1 MAPVSFDNHVM
12 QAVADHRAAWA
23 TAVAKATTT
32 AGTTPAVL
40 VGCGLVALVVVVV
53 LRAYRPAFAAL
64 LALVIA
70 AVAADVLKHLFGRP
84 RPPMHLALVW
94 VPGEAF
100 PSTHAAATSA
110 IAVAV
115 LVAFPWSSART
126 AQTAAVIAAV
136 LLGFVG
142 ACMVYVGAHW
152 PTDVLAGWV
161 IGGAVGY
168 TVGRSFRLS
177 AAPA

>member
-1 MAPVSFDNHVM
+1 MARVSFDNHVM

-32 AGTTPAVL
+32 VGTTPVVL
-40 VGCGLVALVVVVV
+40 VGCVLVAGAVVVA
-53 LRAYRPAFAAL
+53 LRAYRTALAAL
-64 LALVIA
+64 LALVMA
-70 AVAADVLKHLFGRP
+70 VVAADVLKHVFGRP
-84 RPPMHLALVW
+84 RPPRHLALVW
-94 VPGEAF
+94 VSGDAF

-115 LVAFPWSSART
+115 LVAFPWPSART
-126 AQTAAVIAAV
+126 ARAAAVIAAV

-161 IGGAVGY
+161 IGGTVGY
-168 TVGRSFRLS
+168 VVGRAFRT
-177 AAPA
+177 ATAPA